1 MACNTYALAGISIDC
16 SNIGGVSAIYVAPV
30 EDVTGV
36 TFSSG
41 DTETI
46 SGITMSST
54 KKFKQYSFRRGNASA
69 TSTGTKDD
77 AAGTIFY
84 QTDVNMTFNRQDA
97 QKRKELNELFK
108 VNCYVIIKHNTGD
121 YQLIGYDANAGGYA
135 SATTLTTNTGAQMG
149 EANNYSLT
157 LSAQTGSLPYHVLPT
172 AIASI
177 I

>member
-1 MACNTYALAGISIDC
+1 MACNTYTLAGISIDC

-36 TFSSG
+36 AFSG
-41 DTETI
+41 DTEFVT
-46 SGITMSST
+46 GITMNAT
-54 KKFKQYSFRRGNASA
+54 AKFKQYSFRRGNASA
-69 TSTGTKDD
+69 TSNGTKDE

-84 QTDVNMTFNRQDA
+84 QTDINMTFNRQDV

-108 VNCYVIIKHNTGD
+108 RQCYVIVKHNTGE

-149 EANNYSLT
+149 EANNYTLV
-157 LSAQTGSLPYHVLPT
+157 LSAQTGSLPYHVNST
-172 AIASI
+172 AITSI